1 MSKRDGRLV
10 RVNPRKDAQVNCPS
24 QLTLTVDDG
33 PKNKQ
38 KTRTQDPKEIRYGHV
53 APKTD
58 EGRIATIA
66 YAVLGIP
73 LTLLCLTNIGDVM
86 AHGFRMLY
94 GKVCC
99 GVCCILFRPRRR
111 RRLDPE
117 KGISAGEERLIMQEN
132 EKSGGVIHV
141 PTSICLLLMS
151 SYIMLGTI
159 LFAKWEGWDMVTG
172 TYFCF
177 ITLST
182 IGFGDV
188 VPGMSSQAW
197 TDQNEKLVSCAFY
210 LVFGLSLIAMCFN
223 LVQEDVKDKCKRLGK
238 KLGII
243 DK

>member
-1 MSKRDGRLV
+1 MFAG
-10 RVNPRKDAQVNCPS
+10 
-24 QLTLTVDDG
+24 
-33 PKNKQ
+33 
-38 KTRTQDPKEIRYGHV
+38 YGHV

-58 EGRIATIA
+58 EGRIMTIA

-86 AHGFRMLY
+86 AHGFRWLY

-99 GVCCILFRPRRR
+99 GVCCVLFRPRRR

-117 KGISAGEERLIMQEN
+117 KGLQSERMIMQEE
-132 EKSGGVIHV
+132 EKLSEVIHV
-141 PTSICLLLMS
+141 PTSVCLLLMT
-151 SYIMLGTI
+151 SYILIGTI
-159 LFAKWEGWDMVTG
+159 LFSYVEAWDMVTG

-188 VPGMSSQAW
+188 VPGMSRQEW
-197 TDQNEKLVSCAFY
+197 NQQWKLVSCALY
-210 LVFGLSLIAMCFN
+210 LVLGLSLIAMCFN
-223 LVQEDVKDKCKRLGK
+223 LVQEDVKAKCKWLGM

-243 DK
+243 DKPVSSV